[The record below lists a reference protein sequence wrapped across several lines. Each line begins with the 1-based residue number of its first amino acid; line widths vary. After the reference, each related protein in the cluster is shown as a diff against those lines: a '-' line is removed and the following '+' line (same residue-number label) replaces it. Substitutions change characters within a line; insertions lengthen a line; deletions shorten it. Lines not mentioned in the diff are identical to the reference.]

1 MKTSYASVL
10 ILNCYKNN
18 TKLTFTSLQ
27 FKQIVFFF
35 TFYFLNKSSKKIIQ
49 LFNKKFIFYSNTTYC
64 TEKLFCLSI
73 HVLYCNIKL
82 NLKNYKYSKDKLKL
96 STFENIFYKNYLYT
110 LNNFLSYY
118 ENLYCKFII
127 KFYRK

>member
-1 MKTSYASVL
+1 MKTSYASVF
-10 ILNCYKNN
+10 ILNCFKNN
-18 TKLTFTSLQ
+18 TKVTTISLQ

-49 LFNKKFIFYSNTTYC
+49 MFNTKFIFYSSIIYC

-73 HVLYCNIKL
+73 HVLFSKIKL

-96 STFENIFYKNYLYT
+96 SIFENIFYKNYLQI
-110 LNNFLSYY
+110 LNNFYSYY